1 MKRSELDTLMQLK
14 GAYEKDA
21 ENIKVPESLSVD
33 RITEKLKQTSV
44 DPDAGKAGT
53 IIRIRRI
60 TAVAAALVFV
70 TILTVFI
77 RNNIRVNTAG
87 VKNAFEGFELNKLVK
102 NIKTDSE
109 LQNIINEILSSD
121 KGGKTGTSAK
131 GATEQ
136 STEKTGLLSIL
147 GEDKTTEETA
157 KVENVKATDN
167 DSMIAQ
173 AVNSGQVDCLVD
185 TVHCSGKYIYTVSEE
200 YDERSGRNYSA
211 VNIIRSSPPD
221 DMFPVAKIPVTD
233 SSSSDVIENCRGI
246 YVNGGTLIA
255 LVERSRYA
263 MSGDGSEEAV
273 KSSTVAVYFD
283 ISDPEQP
290 AQTSVCEQEGTL
302 MYAKL
307 TGGKFYVATS
317 KSISS
322 EGAASA
328 PTLTVNGS
336 QVQLRADKGEYT
348 AAQNAKEK
356 AVLFITAA
364 TPGKVDANMPKLA
377 LLGCGSKADV
387 SAMNNTVYITR
398 LFVSPDTGE
407 KKTEIYS
414 FTVKDGAISQSG
426 TYSFDG
432 TIVSGPGI
440 SEQGYI
446 RLITSDGST
455 LSACVL
461 TSGLKL
467 TGENRDFAPAENVT
481 VTYIGSKA
489 CVSAQDKTYIL
500 DFTNSASITAA
511 ETTVFVGGSRIRQLK
526 DGSIL
531 SVSGPDS
538 AGKVTLSLFRSDN
551 TGSVYIFDA
560 SQTALAQSDSRAI
573 VCDEKTG
580 IFGLPVIIHDE
591 NGNEASAYALFDTSG
606 GDINPVG
613 IYTHDEN
620 FVGNAAVRAVC
631 SGDILYT
638 VSNEKVSAFSISG
651 KETIGT
657 VTF

>member
-70 TILTVFI
+70 TVLTVFI

-136 STEKTGLLSIL
+136 STEKPGLLSIL
-147 GEDKTTEETA
+147 GDEKTTEETA

-173 AVNSGQVDCLVD
+173 AVNSGQVDCLAD

-246 YVNGGTLIA
+246 YVNSGTLIA

-290 AQTSVCEQEGTL
+290 EQTSVCEQEGTL

-317 KSISS
+317 KAISS
-322 EGAASA
+322 DGVSSA

-414 FTVKDGAISQSG
+414 FAVKDGAISQSG

-500 DFTNSASITAA
+500 DFTNPASITAA

-551 TGSVYIFDA
+551 SGSVYIFDA

>member
-1 MKRSELDTLMQLK
+1 
-14 GAYEKDA
+14 
-21 ENIKVPESLSVD
+21 
-33 RITEKLKQTSV
+33 
-44 DPDAGKAGT
+44 
-53 IIRIRRI
+53 
-60 TAVAAALVFV
+60 
-70 TILTVFI
+70 
-77 RNNIRVNTAG
+77 
-87 VKNAFEGFELNKLVK
+87 
-102 NIKTDSE
+102 
-109 LQNIINEILSSD
+109 
-121 KGGKTGTSAK
+121 
-131 GATEQ
+131 
-136 STEKTGLLSIL
+136 
-147 GEDKTTEETA
+147 
-157 KVENVKATDN
+157 
-167 DSMIAQ
+167 
-173 AVNSGQVDCLVD
+173 
-185 TVHCSGKYIYTVSEE
+185 
-200 YDERSGRNYSA
+200 
-211 VNIIRSSPPD
+211 
-221 DMFPVAKIPVTD
+221 
-233 SSSSDVIENCRGI
+233 
-246 YVNGGTLIA
+246 
-255 LVERSRYA
+255 
-263 MSGDGSEEAV
+263 
-273 KSSTVAVYFD
+273 
-283 ISDPEQP
+283 
-290 AQTSVCEQEGTL
+290 TSVCEQEGTL

-500 DFTNSASITAA
+500 DFTNPASITAA